1 MDTLITQ
8 KKKTGGVLPNI
19 AAFISRLLIH

>member
-8 KKKTGGVLPNI
+8 KKKIRRVMSKI
-19 AAFISRLLIH
+19 VVFVSRFLIH